1 MTAFVV
7 TLGTQ
12 VELQVYEEDGCIDA
26 PSDASFTGNHIP
38 NPYASGERAYSG
50 TVRAVV
56 MTYRMWCDE
65 LH

>member
-1 MTAFVV
+1 M
-7 TLGTQ
+7 TLGTE
-12 VELQVYEEDGCIDA
+12 VELQVYEDGGCIDA
-26 PSDASFTGNHIP
+26 PSDASFSGNHVP

-50 TVRAVV
+50 AVRATV